1 MLPPRALW
9 VPFPLGRPLGVAG
22 DPEFQ
27 RGVLVA
33 ALDLVETATEP
44 TIADYPHDA
53 PGELDATQW
62 ACPVNLGAAP
72 DDSLSSRFRNEVTSL
87 RPWFDVAV
95 ERQGHTLFGVSGA
108 SVDALDLVVEGL
120 LHIADTGDFDNL
132 PAGDASWAFA
142 MPLLVRHLASDI
154 RTFYQDAISAQPGS
168 GAPTH
173 DALNQWIFTQTALGD
188 VLQSIGHH
196 AASDEHAA
204 VQLIQRVIIPE
215 GYATSAPA
223 MSD

>member
-1 MLPPRALW
+1 MRPPRALW

-27 RGVLVA
+27 RAVLVA

-53 PGELDATQW
+53 PGELDVSQW
-62 ACPVNLGAAP
+62 ACPINLGVAP
-72 DDSLSSRFRNEVTSL
+72 DDSLTSRFRNEVASL

-95 ERQGHTLFGVSGA
+95 ERQGRTFFGVSGA
-108 SVDALDLVVEGL
+108 PVGDLDLVVEGL
-120 LHIADTGDFDNL
+120 LHVADSGDFHNL
-132 PAGDASWAFA
+132 PAGDAPWAFT

-173 DALNQWIFTQTALGD
+173 DALNQWIFTETALGE

-196 AASDEHAA
+196 AASAEHAET
-204 VQLIQRVIIPE
+204 QRIQRVIIPE
-215 GYATSAPA
+215 GHATSAPA
-223 MSD
+223 RSD